1 MSCASPE
8 QRPAEAERRPRL
20 TGDSMWEK
28 MIAYIMTHGD
38 ALLVQIGTHL
48 WISLAA
54 LAAAILIGAPCG
66 YLAADLPGIEKW
78 ISAPFHVLRVIPSLA
93 ILVLLIPI
101 AGTGALPAVIALTI
115 LAVPPVLLNTIVGFR
130 DVPPFMTESAAGI
143 GMTDREIL
151 WKVRIPLALPMI
163 FAGIR
168 TALVEVIASA
178 ALAARIGA
186 GGLGEVIFTG
196 LGLNRM
202 DLLLLGGIL
211 VAALSLLCG
220 GLFDAL
226 TRRLMPYRQL

>member
-1 MSCASPE
+1 
-8 QRPAEAERRPRL
+8 
-20 TGDSMWEK
+20 MWEK
-28 MIAYIMTHGD
+28 MFTYIVTHGD
-38 ALLVQIGTHL
+38 SLLVQTATHL

-54 LAAAILIGAPCG
+54 LTAAILVGVPCG
-66 YLAADLPGIEKW
+66 YLAADLPGCEKW
-78 ISAPFHVLRVIPSLA
+78 ISAPFQVLRVIPSLA
-93 ILVLLIPI
+93 ILVLLIPV

-130 DVPPFMTESAAGI
+130 DVPAFMTESVAGM

-151 WKVRIPLALPMI
+151 WNVRIPLALPLI

-202 DLLLLGGIL
+202 DLLLLGGVL

-220 GLFDAL
+220 VLFDAL
-226 TRRLMPYRQL
+226 TRRVLRYKYL

>member
-1 MSCASPE
+1 
-8 QRPAEAERRPRL
+8 
-20 TGDSMWEK
+20 MWEK
-28 MIAYIMTHGD
+28 MFAYIVTHGD
-38 ALLVQIGTHL
+38 SLLIQTATHL

-54 LAAAILIGAPCG
+54 LTAAILVGVPCG
-66 YLAADLPGIEKW
+66 YLAADLPGCEKW
-78 ISAPFHVLRVIPSLA
+78 ISAPFQVLRVIPSLA
-93 ILVLLIPI
+93 ILVLLIPV

-130 DVPPFMTESAAGI
+130 DVPAFMTESAAGM

-151 WKVRIPLALPMI
+151 WNVRIPLALPLI

-168 TALVEVIASA
+168 TALVEVI
-178 ALAARIGA
+178 
-186 GGLGEVIFTG
+186 VIFTG

-202 DLLLLGGIL
+202 DLLLLGGVL

-226 TRRLMPYRQL
+226 TRHVLRYKYL

>member
-1 MSCASPE
+1 
-8 QRPAEAERRPRL
+8 
-20 TGDSMWEK
+20 MWEK
-28 MIAYIMTHGD
+28 MFTYIVTHGD
-38 ALLVQIGTHL
+38 ALLIQTATHL

-54 LAAAILIGAPCG
+54 LTAAILVGVPCG
-66 YLAADLPGIEKW
+66 YLAADLPGCEKW
-78 ISAPFHVLRVIPSLA
+78 ISAPFQVLRVIPSLA
-93 ILVLLIPI
+93 ILVLLIPG

-130 DVPPFMTESAAGI
+130 DVPAFMTESAAGM

-151 WKVRIPLALPMI
+151 WNVRIPLALPLI

-202 DLLLLGGIL
+202 DLLLLGGVL

-226 TRRLMPYRQL
+226 TRHVLRYKYL

>member
-1 MSCASPE
+1 
-8 QRPAEAERRPRL
+8 
-20 TGDSMWEK
+20 MWEK
-28 MIAYIMTHGD
+28 MFAYIVTRGD
-38 ALLVQIGTHL
+38 SLLIQTATHL

-54 LAAAILIGAPCG
+54 LTAAILVGVPCG
-66 YLAADLPGIEKW
+66 YLAADLPGFEKW
-78 ISAPFHVLRVIPSLA
+78 ISAPFQVLRVIPSLA
-93 ILVLLIPI
+93 ILVLLIPV
-101 AGTGALPAVIALTI
+101 AGTGALPAVIALAI

-130 DVPPFMTESAAGI
+130 DVPAFMTESAAGM

-151 WKVRIPLALPMI
+151 WNVRIPLALPLI

-202 DLLLLGGIL
+202 DLLLLGGVL

-226 TRRLMPYRQL
+226 TRRVLRYKYL

>member
-1 MSCASPE
+1 
-8 QRPAEAERRPRL
+8 
-20 TGDSMWEK
+20 MWAK
-28 MIAYIMTHGD
+28 MLEYILAHRA
-38 ALLVQIGTHL
+38 ALLAQIGTHL

-54 LAAAILIGAPCG
+54 LAAAVLIGIPCG
-66 YLAADLPGIEKW
+66 YLATDSPGTEKW

-93 ILVLLIPI
+93 ILVLLIPV

-130 DVPPFMTESAAGI
+130 DVPPFMTESAAGM
-143 GMTDREIL
+143 GMTDKEIL
-151 WKVRIPLALPMI
+151 WKVRIPLAMPMI

-202 DLLLLGGIL
+202 DLLLLGGVL

-226 TRRLMPYRQL
+226 ARSLMPYRNLARQQ

>member
-1 MSCASPE
+1 
-8 QRPAEAERRPRL
+8 
-20 TGDSMWEK
+20 MWEK
-28 MIAYIMTHGD
+28 MFAYIVTHGD
-38 ALLVQIGTHL
+38 SLLIQTATHL

-54 LAAAILIGAPCG
+54 LTAAILVGVPCG
-66 YLAADLPGIEKW
+66 YLAADLPGFEKW
-78 ISAPFHVLRVIPSLA
+78 ISAPFQVLRVIPSLA
-93 ILVLLIPI
+93 ILVLLIPV

-130 DVPPFMTESAAGI
+130 DVPAFMTESVAGM

-151 WKVRIPLALPMI
+151 WNVRIPLALPLI

-202 DLLLLGGIL
+202 DLLLLGGVL

-220 GLFDAL
+220 VLFDAL
-226 TRRLMPYRQL
+226 TRRVLRYKYL

>member
-1 MSCASPE
+1 
-8 QRPAEAERRPRL
+8 
-20 TGDSMWEK
+20 MWEK
-28 MIAYIMTHGD
+28 MFTYIVTHGD
-38 ALLVQIGTHL
+38 ALLIQTATHL

-54 LAAAILIGAPCG
+54 LNAAILVGVPCG
-66 YLAADLPGIEKW
+66 YLAADLPGCEKW
-78 ISAPFHVLRVIPSLA
+78 ISAPFQVLRVIPSLA
-93 ILVLLIPI
+93 ILVLLIPV

-130 DVPPFMTESAAGI
+130 DVPAFMTESAAGM

-151 WKVRIPLALPMI
+151 WNVRIPLALPLI

-202 DLLLLGGIL
+202 DLLLLGGVL

-226 TRRLMPYRQL
+226 TRHVLRYKYL

>member
-1 MSCASPE
+1 
-8 QRPAEAERRPRL
+8 
-20 TGDSMWEK
+20 MWAK
-28 MIAYIMTHGD
+28 MLEYILAHRA
-38 ALLVQIGTHL
+38 ALLAQIGTHL

-54 LAAAILIGAPCG
+54 LAAAVLIGVPCG
-66 YLAADLPGIEKW
+66 YLAADSPGTEKW

-93 ILVLLIPI
+93 ILVLLIPV

-130 DVPPFMTESAAGI
+130 DVPPFMTESAAGM
-143 GMTDREIL
+143 GMTDKEIL
-151 WKVRIPLALPMI
+151 WKVRIPLAMPMI

-186 GGLGEVIFTG
+186 GGLGEIIFTG
-196 LGLNRM
+196 LGLNRT
-202 DLLLLGGIL
+202 DLLLLGGVL

-226 TRRLMPYRQL
+226 ARSLMPYRDLGRQQ

>member
-1 MSCASPE
+1 
-8 QRPAEAERRPRL
+8 
-20 TGDSMWEK
+20 MWEK
-28 MIAYIMTHGD
+28 MFTYIVTHGD
-38 ALLVQIGTHL
+38 SLLVQTATHL

-54 LAAAILIGAPCG
+54 LTAAILVGVPCG
-66 YLAADLPGIEKW
+66 YLAADLPGFEKW
-78 ISAPFHVLRVIPSLA
+78 ISAPFQVLRVIPSLA
-93 ILVLLIPI
+93 ILVLLIPV

-130 DVPPFMTESAAGI
+130 AVPAFMTESAAGM

-151 WKVRIPLALPMI
+151 WNVRIPLALPLI

-202 DLLLLGGIL
+202 DLLLLGGVL

-226 TRRLMPYRQL
+226 TRHVLRYKYL

>member
-1 MSCASPE
+1 
-8 QRPAEAERRPRL
+8 
-20 TGDSMWEK
+20 MWEK
-28 MIAYIMTHGD
+28 MFTYIVTHGD
-38 ALLVQIGTHL
+38 ALLIQTATHL

-54 LAAAILIGAPCG
+54 LTAAILVGVPCG
-66 YLAADLPGIEKW
+66 YLAADLPGCEKW
-78 ISAPFHVLRVIPSLA
+78 ISAPFQVLRVIPSLA
-93 ILVLLIPI
+93 ILVLLIPV
-101 AGTGALPAVIALTI
+101 AGTGALPAVIALAI

-130 DVPPFMTESAAGI
+130 DVLAFMTESAAGM

-151 WKVRIPLALPMI
+151 WNVRIPLALPLI

-202 DLLLLGGIL
+202 DLLLLGGVL

-226 TRRLMPYRQL
+226 TRHVLRYKYL

>member
-1 MSCASPE
+1 M
-8 QRPAEAERRPRL
+8 
-20 TGDSMWEK
+20 
-28 MIAYIMTHGD
+28 
-38 ALLVQIGTHL
+38 

-54 LAAAILIGAPCG
+54 LTAAILVGVPCG
-66 YLAADLPGIEKW
+66 YLAADLPGCEKW
-78 ISAPFHVLRVIPSLA
+78 ISAPFQVLRVIPSLA
-93 ILVLLIPI
+93 ILVLLIPV
-101 AGTGALPAVIALTI
+101 AGTGALPAVIALAI

-130 DVPPFMTESAAGI
+130 DVLAFMTESAAGM

-151 WKVRIPLALPMI
+151 WNVRIPLALPLI

-202 DLLLLGGIL
+202 DLLLLGGVL

-226 TRRLMPYRQL
+226 TRHVLRYKYL

>member
-1 MSCASPE
+1 
-8 QRPAEAERRPRL
+8 
-20 TGDSMWEK
+20 MWAK
-28 MIAYIMTHGD
+28 MLEYIVTHRA
-38 ALLVQIGTHL
+38 ALLAQIGTHL

-54 LAAAILIGAPCG
+54 LAAAVLIGVPCG
-66 YLAADLPGIEKW
+66 YLAADSPGTEKC

-93 ILVLLIPI
+93 ILVLLIPV

-130 DVPPFMTESAAGI
+130 DVPPFMTESAAGM
-143 GMTDREIL
+143 GMTDKEIL
-151 WKVRIPLALPMI
+151 WKVRIPLAMPMI
-163 FAGIR
+163 IAGIR

-196 LGLNRM
+196 LGLNRT
-202 DLLLLGGIL
+202 DLLLLGGVL

-226 TRRLMPYRQL
+226 TRSLMPYRNLARQQ

>member
-1 MSCASPE
+1 
-8 QRPAEAERRPRL
+8 
-20 TGDSMWEK
+20 MWEK
-28 MIAYIMTHGD
+28 MFTYIVTHGD
-38 ALLVQIGTHL
+38 ALLIQTATHL

-54 LAAAILIGAPCG
+54 LTAAILVGVPCG
-66 YLAADLPGIEKW
+66 YLAADLPGCEKW
-78 ISAPFHVLRVIPSLA
+78 ISAPFQVLRVIPSLA
-93 ILVLLIPI
+93 ILVLLIPV

-130 DVPPFMTESAAGI
+130 DVPAFMTESAAGM

-151 WKVRIPLALPMI
+151 WNVRIPLALPLI

-202 DLLLLGGIL
+202 DLLLLGGVL

-226 TRRLMPYRQL
+226 TRHVLRYKYL

>member
-8 QRPAEAERRPRL
+8 QRPAEAERRPQL

-101 AGTGALPAVIALTI
+101 AGTGALSAVIALTI

-168 TALVEVIASA
+168 TAWWK
-178 ALAARIGA
+178 
-186 GGLGEVIFTG
+186 
-196 LGLNRM
+196 
-202 DLLLLGGIL
+202 
-211 VAALSLLCG
+211 
-220 GLFDAL
+220 
-226 TRRLMPYRQL
+226 

>member
-1 MSCASPE
+1 
-8 QRPAEAERRPRL
+8 
-20 TGDSMWEK
+20 MWAK
-28 MIAYIMTHGD
+28 MLEYIVTHRA
-38 ALLVQIGTHL
+38 ALLAQIGTHL

-54 LAAAILIGAPCG
+54 LAAAVLIGVPCG
-66 YLAADLPGIEKW
+66 YLAVDSPGTEKW

-93 ILVLLIPI
+93 ILVLLIPV

-130 DVPPFMTESAAGI
+130 DVPPFMTESAAGM
-143 GMTDREIL
+143 GMMDKEIL
-151 WKVRIPLALPMI
+151 WKVRIPLAMPMI

-202 DLLLLGGIL
+202 DLLLLGGVL

-226 TRRLMPYRQL
+226 TRSLMPYRNLARQQ

>member
-1 MSCASPE
+1 
-8 QRPAEAERRPRL
+8 
-20 TGDSMWEK
+20 MWEK
-28 MIAYIMTHGD
+28 MFAYIVTHGD
-38 ALLVQIGTHL
+38 SLLIQTATHL

-54 LAAAILIGAPCG
+54 LTAAILVGVPCG
-66 YLAADLPGIEKW
+66 YLAADLPGCEKW
-78 ISAPFHVLRVIPSLA
+78 ISAPFQVLRVIPSLA
-93 ILVLLIPI
+93 ILVLLIPV

-130 DVPPFMTESAAGI
+130 DVPAFMTESAACM

-151 WKVRIPLALPMI
+151 WNVRIPLALPLI

-202 DLLLLGGIL
+202 DLLLLGGVL

-226 TRRLMPYRQL
+226 TRHVLRYKYL

>member
-1 MSCASPE
+1 
-8 QRPAEAERRPRL
+8 
-20 TGDSMWEK
+20 
-28 MIAYIMTHGD
+28 MTHGD

-130 DVPPFMTESAAGI
+130 GVPPF
-143 GMTDREIL
+143 MTDREIL

-202 DLLLLGGIL
+202 DLLLLGGTL

>member
-1 MSCASPE
+1 
-8 QRPAEAERRPRL
+8 
-20 TGDSMWEK
+20 MWEK
-28 MIAYIMTHGD
+28 MVAYIVTHGD
-38 ALLVQIGTHL
+38 SLLIQTATHL

-54 LAAAILIGAPCG
+54 LTAAILVGVPCG
-66 YLAADLPGIEKW
+66 YLAADLPRCEKW
-78 ISAPFHVLRVIPSLA
+78 ISAPFQVLRVIPSLA
-93 ILVLLIPI
+93 ILVLLIPV

-130 DVPPFMTESAAGI
+130 DVPAFMTESAAGM

-151 WKVRIPLALPMI
+151 WNVRIPLALPLI

-202 DLLLLGGIL
+202 DLLLLGGVL

-226 TRRLMPYRQL
+226 TRRVLRYKYL

>member
-1 MSCASPE
+1 
-8 QRPAEAERRPRL
+8 
-20 TGDSMWEK
+20 MWAK
-28 MIAYIMTHGD
+28 MLEYILAHRA
-38 ALLVQIGTHL
+38 ALLAQIGTHL

-54 LAAAILIGAPCG
+54 LAAAVLIGVPCG
-66 YLAADLPGIEKW
+66 YLAADSPGTEKW
-78 ISAPFHVLRVIPSLA
+78 ISAPFHILRVIPSLA
-93 ILVLLIPI
+93 ILVLLIPV
-101 AGTGALPAVIALTI
+101 AGTGALPAVIALPI

-130 DVPPFMTESAAGI
+130 DVPPFMTESAAGM
-143 GMTDREIL
+143 GMTDKEIL
-151 WKVRIPLALPMI
+151 WKVRIPLAMPMI

-202 DLLLLGGIL
+202 DLLLLGGVL

-226 TRRLMPYRQL
+226 ARSLMPYRNLARQQ

>member
-1 MSCASPE
+1 
-8 QRPAEAERRPRL
+8 
-20 TGDSMWEK
+20 MWEK
-28 MIAYIMTHGD
+28 MFAYIVTHGD
-38 ALLVQIGTHL
+38 SLLVQTATHL

-54 LAAAILIGAPCG
+54 LTAAILVGVPCG
-66 YLAADLPGIEKW
+66 YLAADLPGCEKW
-78 ISAPFHVLRVIPSLA
+78 ISAPFQVLRVIPSLA
-93 ILVLLIPI
+93 ILVLLIPV

-130 DVPPFMTESAAGI
+130 DVPAFMTESAAGM

-151 WKVRIPLALPMI
+151 WNVRIPLALPLI

-202 DLLLLGGIL
+202 DLLLLGGVL

-226 TRRLMPYRQL
+226 TRCVLRYKYL

>member
-1 MSCASPE
+1 MC
-8 QRPAEAERRPRL
+8 
-20 TGDSMWEK
+20 EK
-28 MIAYIMTHGD
+28 MFAYIVTHGD
-38 ALLVQIGTHL
+38 SLLIQTATHL

-54 LAAAILIGAPCG
+54 LTAAILVGVPCG
-66 YLAADLPGIEKW
+66 YLAADLPGCEKW
-78 ISAPFHVLRVIPSLA
+78 ISAPFQVLRVIPSLA
-93 ILVLLIPI
+93 ILVLLIPV

-130 DVPPFMTESAAGI
+130 DVPAFMTESAAGM

-151 WKVRIPLALPMI
+151 WNVRIPLALPLI

-202 DLLLLGGIL
+202 DLLLLGGVL

-226 TRRLMPYRQL
+226 TRRVLRYKYL

>member
-1 MSCASPE
+1 M
-8 QRPAEAERRPRL
+8 
-20 TGDSMWEK
+20 
-28 MIAYIMTHGD
+28 
-38 ALLVQIGTHL
+38 
-48 WISLAA
+48 
-54 LAAAILIGAPCG
+54 
-66 YLAADLPGIEKW
+66 
-78 ISAPFHVLRVIPSLA
+78 IPSLA

-202 DLLLLGGIL
+202 DLLLLGGTL

>member
-1 MSCASPE
+1 
-8 QRPAEAERRPRL
+8 
-20 TGDSMWEK
+20 MWEK
-28 MIAYIMTHGD
+28 MFAYIVTHGD
-38 ALLVQIGTHL
+38 SLLVQTATHL

-54 LAAAILIGAPCG
+54 LTAAILVGVPCG
-66 YLAADLPGIEKW
+66 YLAADLPGCEKW
-78 ISAPFHVLRVIPSLA
+78 ISAPFQVLRVIPSLA
-93 ILVLLIPI
+93 ILVLLIPV

-130 DVPPFMTESAAGI
+130 DVPAFMTESAAGM

-151 WKVRIPLALPMI
+151 WNVRIPLALPLI

-202 DLLLLGGIL
+202 DLLLLGGVL

-226 TRRLMPYRQL
+226 TRHVLRYKYL

>member
-1 MSCASPE
+1 
-8 QRPAEAERRPRL
+8 
-20 TGDSMWEK
+20 MWEK
-28 MIAYIMTHGD
+28 MFTYIVTHGD
-38 ALLVQIGTHL
+38 ALLIQTATHL

-54 LAAAILIGAPCG
+54 LTAAILVGVPCG
-66 YLAADLPGIEKW
+66 YLAADLPGCEKW
-78 ISAPFHVLRVIPSLA
+78 ISAPFQVLRVIPSLA
-93 ILVLLIPI
+93 ILVLLIPV

-130 DVPPFMTESAAGI
+130 DVPAFMTESAAGM

-151 WKVRIPLALPMI
+151 WNVRIPLALPLI

-202 DLLLLGGIL
+202 DLLLLGGVL

-220 GLFDAL
+220 GLFDVL
-226 TRRLMPYRQL
+226 TRRVLRYKYL

>member
-1 MSCASPE
+1 
-8 QRPAEAERRPRL
+8 
-20 TGDSMWEK
+20 MWAK
-28 MIAYIMTHGD
+28 MLEYILAHR
-38 ALLVQIGTHL
+38 AVLLAQIGTHL

-54 LAAAILIGAPCG
+54 LAAAVLIGVPCG
-66 YLAADLPGIEKW
+66 YLAADSPGTEKW
-78 ISAPFHVLRVIPSLA
+78 ISAPFHILRVIPSLA
-93 ILVLLIPI
+93 ILVLLIPV

-130 DVPPFMTESAAGI
+130 DVPPFMTESAAGM
-143 GMTDREIL
+143 GMTDKEIL
-151 WKVRIPLALPMI
+151 WKVRIPLAMPMI

-202 DLLLLGGIL
+202 DLLLLGGVL

-226 TRRLMPYRQL
+226 ARSLMPYRNLARQQ

>member
-1 MSCASPE
+1 
-8 QRPAEAERRPRL
+8 
-20 TGDSMWEK
+20 MWEK
-28 MIAYIMTHGD
+28 MFTYIVTHGD
-38 ALLVQIGTHL
+38 SLLVQTATHL

-54 LAAAILIGAPCG
+54 LTAAILVGVPCG
-66 YLAADLPGIEKW
+66 YLAADLPGCEKG
-78 ISAPFHVLRVIPSLA
+78 ISAPFQVLRVIPSLA
-93 ILVLLIPI
+93 ILVLLIPV

-130 DVPPFMTESAAGI
+130 DVPSFMTESAAGM

-151 WKVRIPLALPMI
+151 WNVRIPLALPLI

-202 DLLLLGGIL
+202 DLLLLGGVL

-226 TRRLMPYRQL
+226 TRHVLRYKYL

>member
-1 MSCASPE
+1 
-8 QRPAEAERRPRL
+8 
-20 TGDSMWEK
+20 MWAK
-28 MIAYIMTHGD
+28 MLEYIVTHRA
-38 ALLVQIGTHL
+38 ALLAQIGTHL

-54 LAAAILIGAPCG
+54 LAAAVLIGVPCG
-66 YLAADLPGIEKW
+66 YLAADSPGTEKW

-93 ILVLLIPI
+93 ILVLLIPV

-130 DVPPFMTESAAGI
+130 DVPPFMTESAAGM
-143 GMTDREIL
+143 GMTDKEIL
-151 WKVRIPLALPMI
+151 WKVRIPLAMPMI

-196 LGLNRM
+196 LGLNRT
-202 DLLLLGGIL
+202 DLLLLGGVL

-226 TRRLMPYRQL
+226 TRSLMPYTNLARHQ

>member
-1 MSCASPE
+1 
-8 QRPAEAERRPRL
+8 
-20 TGDSMWEK
+20 MWEK
-28 MIAYIMTHGD
+28 MFTYIVTHGD
-38 ALLVQIGTHL
+38 SLLIQTATHL

-54 LAAAILIGAPCG
+54 LTAAILVGVPCG
-66 YLAADLPGIEKW
+66 YLAADLPGCEKW
-78 ISAPFHVLRVIPSLA
+78 ISAPFQVLRVIPSLA
-93 ILVLLIPI
+93 ILVLLISV

-130 DVPPFMTESAAGI
+130 DVPAFMTESAAGM

-151 WKVRIPLALPMI
+151 WNVRIPLALPLI

-202 DLLLLGGIL
+202 DLLLLGGVL

-226 TRRLMPYRQL
+226 TRHVLRYKYL

>member
-1 MSCASPE
+1 
-8 QRPAEAERRPRL
+8 
-20 TGDSMWEK
+20 MWEK
-28 MIAYIMTHGD
+28 MFAYIVTRGD
-38 ALLVQIGTHL
+38 SLLIQTATHL

-54 LAAAILIGAPCG
+54 LTAAILVGVPCG
-66 YLAADLPGIEKW
+66 YLAADLPGFEKW
-78 ISAPFHVLRVIPSLA
+78 ISAPFQVLRVIPSLA
-93 ILVLLIPI
+93 ILVLLIPV

-130 DVPPFMTESAAGI
+130 DVPAFMTESAAGM

-151 WKVRIPLALPMI
+151 WNVRIPLALPLI

-202 DLLLLGGIL
+202 DLLLLGGVL

-226 TRRLMPYRQL
+226 TRRVLRYKYL

>member
-1 MSCASPE
+1 
-8 QRPAEAERRPRL
+8 
-20 TGDSMWEK
+20 MWEK
-28 MIAYIMTHGD
+28 MFTYIVTHGD
-38 ALLVQIGTHL
+38 ALLIQTATHL

-54 LAAAILIGAPCG
+54 LTAAILVGVPCG
-66 YLAADLPGIEKW
+66 YLAADLPGCEKW
-78 ISAPFHVLRVIPSLA
+78 ISAPFQVLRVIPSLA
-93 ILVLLIPI
+93 ILVLLIPVV
-101 AGTGALPAVIALTI
+101 GTGALPAVIALTI

-130 DVPPFMTESAAGI
+130 DVPAFMTESAAGM

-151 WKVRIPLALPMI
+151 WNVRIPLALPLI

-202 DLLLLGGIL
+202 DLLLLGGVL

-226 TRRLMPYRQL
+226 TRHVLRYKYL